1 MVERISQGG
10 PARSILLV
18 TGMFLTG
25 RKLACETFLPLE
37 RWTAVSLLFAS
48 YILLELAVYHGC
60 HHWIQIFASI
70 SFAATRAPEDHG
82 RSVICQVP
90 CYSGGDTLLCS
101 NIDSLAQVKYGWSLD
116 LGMIV
121 PVHRVS
127 FSISLV
133 QTLTLILDLS
143 VLCLFGEGT
152 KQHSIILFGL
162 YRCAGRA
169 VP

>member
-25 RKLACETFLPLE
+25 RKLACETGKVDSRQSTFRKLYPLG
-37 RWTAVSLLFAS
+37 ACS
-48 YILLELAVYHGC
+48 YHGC

-101 NIDSLAQVKYGWSLD
+101 NIDSLAQGEVWMVSGSRNDRPSTPRIVLDIPGADSYLDSGPLSSVSLWRRYQTAQYYT
-116 LGMIV
+116 LWIV
-121 PVHRVS
+121 QMRWP
-127 FSISLV
+127 
-133 QTLTLILDLS
+133 
-143 VLCLFGEGT
+143 
-152 KQHSIILFGL
+152 
-162 YRCAGRA
+162 RCTIN
-169 VP
+169 